1 MSFQS
6 IGLQIHLLSRQWRCL
21 LDKQLLNLGLTQS
34 SGIALAYI
42 AEYQG
47 VTQTELA
54 KFLGVETPSL
64 VPVLDQL
71 ERMELIARCPSPHDR
86 RQKVLQLQ
94 PAAAPLV
101 QSIHQQR
108 QLLQQQLLA
117 NLTVEQQQL
126 LPQLLDLVLQQA
138 AQLQQVA
145 KQSQDGKSE

>member
-21 LDKQLLNLGLTQS
+21 LDKQLLSLGLTQS

-71 ERMELIARCPSPHDR
+71 EKMQLIARCPSPHDR

-117 NLTVEQQQL
+117 NLTAEQQQL

-145 KQSQDGKSE
+145 KQPQDNKSE